1 MDIKEEL
8 HLLALRMDDAFD
20 GRVEAAKNLHSFFTN
35 NPGFIY
41 SKGLS
46 KADFMMKHDENDER
60 FQKAEK
66 YIEEIENLCHKVYEA
81 TDLHNSLA
89 VRFHSLFDKLEKEE
103 N

>member
-8 HLLALRMDDAFD
+8 HLLALKMDDAFD

-46 KADFMMKHDENDER
+46 KGYEYDDADER
-60 FQKAEK
+60 YKKAES
-66 YIEEIENLCHKVYEA
+66 YIEEIENLCHKMYEA
-81 TDLHNSLA
+81 TDLYTSLA